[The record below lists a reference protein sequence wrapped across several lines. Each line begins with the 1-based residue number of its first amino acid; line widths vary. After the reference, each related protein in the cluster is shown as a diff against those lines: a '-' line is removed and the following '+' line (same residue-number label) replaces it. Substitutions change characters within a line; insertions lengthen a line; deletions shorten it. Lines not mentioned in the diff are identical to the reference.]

1 MLDVDLDFPIPRPKP
16 AAFLP
21 RFLIIFGLVSCS
33 DQVTKLPME
42 MTWNFQLAGTSE
54 PKSRIFSVTL
64 FRLSAVFFSVC
75 SGLVLMVRT
84 FLCRKFKLK
93 GFYFPRHRQRQSNG
107 TSGTDYLHGTAVVK
121 RRCLIFLKSPAVY
134 ILSPALDE
142 L

>member
-1 MLDVDLDFPIPRPKP
+1 MLAIVGCRSGLPYTSSKTCCFPAKI
-16 AAFLP
+16 
-21 RFLIIFGLVSCS
+21 LIIFGLVSCS

-93 GFYFPRHRQRQSNG
+93 GF
-107 TSGTDYLHGTAVVK
+107 
-121 RRCLIFLKSPAVY
+121 
-134 ILSPALDE
+134 
-142 L
+142 